1 MIILDTNVLS
11 ALMRDEPDRRVVTW
25 LDGQAAASTW
35 ITSVTVF
42 EVRLGLA
49 LLPEG
54 RRRRTLEQAFDCLLD
69 EDLDGRILSFDKAA
83 ATEAAALAA
92 IRQRAG
98 TSVDIRDTQ
107 IAGIA
112 LARRASIATRNLRH
126 FEGLS
131 VAVVSPWGDES
142 AAGA

>member
-1 MIILDTNVLS
+1 VIILDTNVLS

-49 LLPEG
+49 LVPEG
-54 RRRRTLEQAFDCLLD
+54 RRRHTLEQAFDCLLD

-92 IRQRAG
+92 IRERAG
-98 TSVDIRDTQ
+98 TRSISATPRS
-107 IAGIA
+107 
-112 LARRASIATRNLRH
+112 RASPWPDEHPSPPATCAI
-126 FEGLS
+126 S
-131 VAVVSPWGDES
+131 KD
-142 AAGA
+142 